1 MAAARVLSTKK
12 LQPNQK
18 QYLLNAGLAVIEA
31 DFIGVNYKPFTIQH
45 TNTNLIFTSKN
56 AFKSFLLNDNAV
68 TFKDNTIFCVG
79 GKTKEVIEKSGYKV
93 LAYADTAE
101 ALSEIIIKGHATES
115 FTFFSGS
122 MRRDTLPDALAKANI
137 KVDEVEVYETVLT
150 PHTIK
155 AKLDGLL
162 FFSPSAI
169 ESYLSANAITT
180 EVCFCIGA
188 TTAAALAGI
197 TNNVVVANKPSIENV
212 IVQVRNYFAKMRE
225 EGAKEHK
232 DI

>member
-56 AFKSFLLNDNAV
+56 AFKSFLLNDNAI

-79 GKTKEVIEKSGYKV
+79 GKTQEVIEKNGYNV
-93 LAYADTAE
+93 LAYAYSAE

-122 MRRDTLPDALAKANI
+122 MRRDTLPDALAKSNI

-150 PHTIK
+150 PHPIK

-180 EVCFCIGA
+180 EACFCIGA
-188 TTAAALAGI
+188 TTAAALAGV
-197 TNNVVVANKPSIENV
+197 TSNVIVANKPSVENV
-212 IVQVRNYFAKMRE
+212 IIQCINHYKN
-225 EGAKEHK
+225 
-232 DI
+232 

>member
-18 QYLLNAGLAVIEA
+18 HYLLNAGLSVIEA

-56 AFKSFLLNDNAV
+56 AFKSFLLNDNALM
-68 TFKDNTIFCVG
+68 FKDNTIFCVG

-93 LAYADTAE
+93 LAYDDTAE

-137 KVDEVEVYETVLT
+137 AVDEVEVYETVLT
-150 PHTIK
+150 PHIIK

-188 TTAAALAGI
+188 TTAAALKGI
-197 TNNVVVANKPSIENV
+197 TDTIVVANKPSVENV
-212 IVQVRNYFAKMRE
+212 IIQCINHYKN
-225 EGAKEHK
+225 
-232 DI
+232 

>member
-1 MAAARVLSTKK
+1 MAVARVLSTKK

-18 QYLLNAGLAVIEA
+18 QYLLNAGLSVIEA

-56 AFKSFLLNDNAV
+56 AFKSFLLNVNAV
-68 TFKDNTIFCVG
+68 QFKDSTIFCVG
-79 GKTKEVIEKSGYKV
+79 SKTKEVIEKNGYTV

-101 ALSEIIIKGHATES
+101 QLSDIIIKGYAAKS

-137 KVDEVEVYETVLT
+137 AVDEVEVYETVLT

-155 AKLDGLL
+155 ALSDGLL

-169 ESYLSANAITT
+169 ESYLSANVIKT

-188 TTAAALAGI
+188 TTAAALKGI
-197 TNNVVVANKPSIENV
+197 TDTIVVANKPSVENV
-212 IVQVRNYFAKMRE
+212 IVQVRNYY
-225 EGAKEHK
+225 K
-232 DI
+232 DIK

>member
-18 QYLLNAGLAVIEA
+18 HYLLNAGLSVIEA

-68 TFKDNTIFCVG
+68 KFKDSVIFCVG
-79 GKTKEVIEKSGYKV
+79 SKTKETIEKNGYTV

-101 ALSEIIIKGHATES
+101 QLSDIIIKDHADES

-122 MRRDTLPDALAKANI
+122 MRRDILPDALAKANI
-137 KVDEVEVYETVLT
+137 TVDEVEVYETVLT

-155 AKLDGLL
+155 AQPDGLL

-169 ESYLSANAITT
+169 ASYLSANAITT

-188 TTAAALAGI
+188 TTAAALNGT
-197 TNNVVVANKPSIENV
+197 TNNVIVANKPSVENV
-212 IVQVRNYFAKMRE
+212 IIQCINHYKN
-225 EGAKEHK
+225 
-232 DI
+232 

>member
-1 MAAARVLSTKK
+1 MAATRILSTKK

-18 QYLLNAGLAVIEA
+18 HYLLNAGLLVIEA
-31 DFIGVNYKPFTIQH
+31 DFIGVNYKPFTIQY

-68 TFKDNTIFCVG
+68 KFKDSTIFCVG
-79 GKTKEVIEKSGYKV
+79 SKTKEVIEKNGYTV

-101 ALSEIIIKGHATES
+101 QLSDIIIKGYAAES

-137 KVDEVEVYETVLT
+137 TVDEVEVYETVLT

-155 AKLDGLL
+155 AQPDGLL

-169 ESYLSANAITT
+169 ESYLSANAIRT
-180 EVCFCIGA
+180 EICFCIGA
-188 TTAAALAGI
+188 TTAAALNGI
-197 TNNVVVANKPSIENV
+197 TNNVIVANKPSVENV
-212 IVQVRNYFAKMRE
+212 IIQCINHYKN
-225 EGAKEHK
+225 
-232 DI
+232 

>member
-18 QYLLNAGLAVIEA
+18 HYLLNAGLSVIEA

-68 TFKDNTIFCVG
+68 KFKDSVIFCVG
-79 GKTKEVIEKSGYKV
+79 SKTKETIEKNGYTV

-101 ALSEIIIKGHATES
+101 QLSDIIIKDHADES

-137 KVDEVEVYETVLT
+137 TVDEVEVYETILT

-155 AKLDGLL
+155 SQPDGLL

-169 ESYLSANAITT
+169 ASYLSANAVTT

-188 TTAAALAGI
+188 TTAAALNGI
-197 TNNVVVANKPSIENV
+197 TNNVIVANKPSVENV
-212 IVQVRNYFAKMRE
+212 IIQCINHYKN
-225 EGAKEHK
+225 
-232 DI
+232 